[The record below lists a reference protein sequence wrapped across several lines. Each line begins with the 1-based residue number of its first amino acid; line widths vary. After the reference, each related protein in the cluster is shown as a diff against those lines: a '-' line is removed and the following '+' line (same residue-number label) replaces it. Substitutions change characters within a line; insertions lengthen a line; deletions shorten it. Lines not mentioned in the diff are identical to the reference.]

1 MKLVVAD
8 SGPLIALAR
17 IGRLDLLPKV
27 VEQVL
32 VPHTVAAECTRDPDK
47 PGARAIRMA
56 LQSGLLR
63 ETADPDATA
72 LAAALAQADPG
83 ELAAI
88 ALAAALPAPV
98 LIDDAI
104 ARRIA
109 RAHGVQVI
117 GTAGVLLKA
126 RKTGAVKRIAPLLA
140 QMRANGYFLSDALI
154 EEILRRSGERSAID

>member
-17 IGRLDLLPKV
+17 IGRLDLLTKV

-32 VPHTVAAECTRDPDK
+32 VPHTVAAESTREPDK
-47 PGARAIRMA
+47 PGAHAIRAA
-56 LQSGLLR
+56 LHSGLLQ
-63 ETADPDATA
+63 ETADPDTA
-72 LAAALAQADPG
+72 SLAAALAQADPG

-88 ALAAALPAPV
+88 VLAAALPAPA

-109 RAHGVQVI
+109 RTQGVQVI
-117 GTAGVLLKA
+117 GTAGILLRAKQ
-126 RKTGAVKRIAPLLA
+126 TGAVEHIAPLLA
-140 QMRANGYFLSDALI
+140 QMRANGYYLSEALI
-154 EEILRRSGERSAID
+154 EEMLRRSGERSAND